1 VEEMRMGIRL
11 IQDRIAPIAP
21 APVIDLE
28 VEIREEEEELVVPG
42 SPLGSGDTRVEP
54 EVEFHPAQYLV
65 ARAGLVPDHWEIGDH
80 VILVPDDEAEDIL
93 DEEEEDERPDDDV
106 ISSGRSHGTLSDS
119 DDEEGEE
126 LEYTEGEGSS
136 EEDRPYVDASESPEL

>member
-1 VEEMRMGIRL
+1 V
-11 IQDRIAPIAP
+11 
-21 APVIDLE
+21 
-28 VEIREEEEELVVPG
+28 
-42 SPLGSGDTRVEP
+42 
-54 EVEFHPAQYLV
+54 
-65 ARAGLVPDHWEIGDH
+65 
-80 VILVPDDEAEDIL
+80 IL